1 MSQQDRKKIGRN
13 TPCPCGS
20 GLKYKRCCGQSAG
33 SRSPKS
39 YELTIDLATGKSR
52 GQLPAGIIIGP
63 ITDNSANAEDFATRK
78 QENVKTEIILQMTS
92 PLPFV
97 NQRYIFRQGAQ
108 VGYVFLNENNIVV
121 HFPSH
126 VLDPSPPDRPP
137 PYSPAIAEAVS
148 QYNAIVEYFNTLSP
162 VPIAS
167 KSVRAVT
174 RAWITWHD
182 QTSGQEVAHRH
193 YFFHGFTPEVERSFF
208 ETIPTIDLARI
219 EKSLQDHLFGIE
231 SVAIKSSTTITESA
245 WAPRLAEFIN
255 NICCELEDIGENFF
269 RMQESQIRDIFLLS
283 LKMGFPGLS
292 VAESFAVHGKTD
304 LRIYQ
309 PTETRFKPSVKKEF
323 KIWNGAAEA
332 TSALKQLLAYS
343 TGDEE
348 WIGLVFIS
356 TLQDIEY
363 LYTGVKELLSNFSN
377 MSDLQVSKKDRGQR
391 ILASAQIAIRGIF
404 VPLKMFVLDFGGRDY
419 R

>member
-1 MSQQDRKKIGRN
+1 M
-13 TPCPCGS
+13 
-20 GLKYKRCCGQSAG
+20 
-33 SRSPKS
+33 
-39 YELTIDLATGKSR
+39 
-52 GQLPAGIIIGP
+52 IIGP

-78 QENVKTEIILQMTS
+78 QENVKTKVVLQMTS

-97 NQRYIFRQGAQ
+97 NQRYIFRQGTE
-108 VGYVFLNENNIVV
+108 VGYVFLNENNVVV

-148 QYNAIVEYFNTLSP
+148 QYNAIVKYFNALSP
-162 VPIAS
+162 VPIAP
-167 KSVRAVT
+167 KGVRDVT

-182 QTSGQEVAHRH
+182 RTSGQEVAHRH
-193 YFFHGFTPEVERSFF
+193 YFFHGFTPEAERSFF
-208 ETIPTIDLARI
+208 ETLPTIDLARI

-231 SVAIKSSTTITESA
+231 SVAIKSSTAITEST
-245 WAPRLAEFIN
+245 WASRLAEFIN

-269 RMQESQIRDIFLLS
+269 GMQESQIRDIFLLT

-323 KIWNGAAEA
+323 KIWNGVAEA
-332 TSALKQLLAYS
+332 TSALNQLLAYS

-356 TLQDIEY
+356 ILKDIEY
-363 LYTGVKELLSNFSN
+363 LYTGVKELLSNFPN
-377 MSDLQVSKKDRGQR
+377 LSDLQLSKKDRGQR
-391 ILASAQIAIRGIF
+391 TLASAQIAIRGIF
-404 VPLKMFVLDFGGRDY
+404 VPLKVFVLDFGERDY

>member
-1 MSQQDRKKIGRN
+1 
-13 TPCPCGS
+13 
-20 GLKYKRCCGQSAG
+20 
-33 SRSPKS
+33 
-39 YELTIDLATGKSR
+39 
-52 GQLPAGIIIGP
+52 
-63 ITDNSANAEDFATRK
+63 
-78 QENVKTEIILQMTS
+78 MTS